1 MAKTAAKAP
10 FDEHLER
17 LRDARRQTD
26 EAVRLLGKA
35 HKHANEALAL
45 TWQFVFD
52 HLTRCRGAEPEL
64 ADLNTISGVIFKLA
78 QSAHRLKTM
87 EHDTRDYEEQ
97 LSAHRAAAER
107 ARNVLAQNPG
117 LPPELREQL
126 EQELNVMS

>member
-1 MAKTAAKAP
+1 MAKPTEPAP
-10 FDEHLER
+10 FVGHLYH

-35 HKHANEALAL
+35 HKHANEALGM
-45 TWQFVFD
+45 TWQLVFD
-52 HLTRCRGAEPEL
+52 HLSHCEMTEL
-64 ADLNTISGVIFKLA
+64 ADINTIAGVIFKLA

-87 EHDTRDYEEQ
+87 EQETRDYEEQ

-117 LPPELREQL
+117 LPMEIREQL
-126 EQELNVMS
+126 ERELNLMS